1 MIQDYQREQEEEDFM
16 KKADSH
22 SNIDHRGRGREG
34 NHDHRDRKA
43 RRGENPGDGGVL
55 ENGRENCRVGA

>member
-1 MIQDYQREQEEEDFM
+1 M

-43 RRGENPGDGGVL
+43 RMGENPGDGGVL
-55 ENGRENCRVGA
+55 ENG